1 MKSHPT
7 AASKNNLVPLLVIG
21 VLYFVFGFVTWINGA
36 LIPILKTA
44 CQLNDFMSYFVTF
57 AFYISYF
64 VMALP
69 SSWILQKIGFRNG
82 MVFGLLAMMVGALIF
97 IPAALDRSYVIFLL
111 GLFTIGT
118 GLALLQTAV
127 NPYVTI
133 LGPIESAAKR
143 ISIMGIANKFAGVL
157 APVILA
163 SVVLKNA
170 EELNEKLAATAD
182 PTLHAQ
188 LLDQLSHRL
197 IFPYLLMA
205 GFLAAL
211 AIFIR
216 FTHLPEIEAS
226 DDKEVAAD
234 SKADRKTV
242 FSFPH
247 LIFGVVALFFYV
259 GVEVIAGDTIIRYGE
274 SLGVA
279 MGSAKFFT
287 SLMLVFMVMGY
298 FIGVA
303 LIPKY
308 LSQKGALIICSLAGI
323 AFSLLAILIPAQHQ
337 FTLPFLDFMTFQAIS
352 LTLPYTVL
360 FVALLGLSNSLI
372 WPAIWPLAL
381 QGIGRFTKTASA
393 MLIMAIA
400 GGAVIPLLYGFLAGK
415 GSTQSAY
422 WIAIPCY
429 LVVLA
434 FALLV
439 NRLRNHNSV
448 KV

>member
-1 MKSHPT
+1 MKSNSLSAP
-7 AASKNNLVPLLVIG
+7 KNNLIPLLVIG
-21 VLYFVFGFVTWINGA
+21 VLFFVFGFVTWINGA
-36 LIPILKTA
+36 LIPILKTT
-44 CQLNDFMSYFVTF
+44 CQLSDFMSYFVTF

-69 SSWILQKIGFRNG
+69 SSWILQKTGFRNG
-82 MVFGLLAMMVGALIF
+82 MVIGLLVMMAGALIF

-133 LGPIESAAKR
+133 LGPIESAARR

-170 EELNEKLAATAD
+170 EELNEKLAAAAD
-182 PTLHAQ
+182 PAIHAQ

-216 FTHLPEIEAS
+216 FTHLPEIEAEEENVAS
-226 DDKEVAAD
+226 TAHDK
-234 SKADRKTV
+234 KTV

-247 LIFGVVALFFYV
+247 LIFGVIALFFYV
-259 GVEVIAGDTIIRYGE
+259 GVEVIAGDTIIRYGD
-274 SLGVA
+274 SLGVPMA
-279 MGSAKFFT
+279 SAKFFT
-287 SLMLVFMVMGY
+287 SLMLVLMVFGY

-308 LSQKGALIICSLAGI
+308 LSQKGALIICSLTGI
-323 AFSLLAILIPAQHQ
+323 GFALLAIFTPTAYQ
-337 FTLPFLDFMTFQAIS
+337 FTLPFLDFTTFRVIS
-352 LTLPYTVL
+352 LSLPYTVL

-381 QGIGRFTKTASA
+381 QGIGKFTKTASA

-400 GGAVIPLLYGFLAGK
+400 GGATIPLLYGYIAEK
-415 GSTQSAY
+415 SSTQTAY
-422 WIAIPCY
+422 WVAVPCY
-429 LVVLA
+429 LIVLA
-434 FALLV
+434 FALTV
-439 NRLRNHNSV
+439 NRLRKRSIQAD
-448 KV
+448 